1 MRSRL
6 RFVFLTSVFVSGL
19 LAGWGCAGQGT
30 LKPAGRTA
38 EERARLVK
46 PGLFGNNAAADR
58 LRRVFDFR
66 NEQIIREDRV
76 VGTVFMGDSITEFW
90 QLNAYFSSGEG
101 IMVNRGIGGDI
112 TPHMAA
118 RFEADV
124 IQLRP
129 RNVVIMGGTN
139 DVFFM
144 LGQKKPDAEIIESVC
159 ASIASMLDAA
169 RSAGINVL
177 LCSIT
182 PTNSDRADHTG
193 KSRIIPPLNERLK
206 QLCAEKGCIYVDY
219 AMALSDAD
227 GNLRKDLADDGLH
240 PHWKGYA
247 IMARVLR
254 ETAAAHGL
262 RL

>member
-1 MRSRL
+1 MCRRL
-6 RFVFLTSVFVSGL
+6 RGMFLASVFWSGL
-19 LAGWGCAGQGT
+19 LTGWGCVGQGT
-30 LKPAGRTA
+30 LKPTGRTN
-38 EERARLVK
+38 EDRARLVK

-58 LRRVFDFR
+58 LRRVFDFG
-66 NEQIIREDRV
+66 NEQIIREDRA

-139 DVFFM
+139 DVFAM
-144 LGQKKPDAEIIESVC
+144 LGQKKPDAEIVESVY
-159 ASIASMLDAA
+159 ASIASMVDAA
-169 RSAGINVL
+169 RAAGINVL

-182 PTNSDRADHTG
+182 PTNVDRVDHAG
-193 KSRIIPPLNERLK
+193 KSRVIPPLNERLK
-206 QLCAEKGCIYVDY
+206 KLCAEKGGIYVDY
-219 AMALSDAD
+219 ATALSDAE